1 MTPSYSDELP
11 SFKKDQPDEEEE
23 LRGHERFGHWVE
35 EGFAEGGR
43 REPGPLLRMGGL
55 LVIILCLAWSASRP
69 SGLKRVLVK
78 PGHARFVLPIGIVGG
93 EAPSWTEA
101 NVLAAV
107 DEVRPPAKACLEGW
121 DGVVTNDDGMVVGEV
136 VLTPT
141 GPEEAA
147 LYDQV
152 DGVPV
157 AVADCLGRALGS
169 VSWPL
174 PETVESLPFPI
185 VGGDR

>member
-1 MTPSYSDELP
+1 MTRRYSDELP

-23 LRGHERFGHWVE
+23 IRGHERFVHWVE
-35 EGFAEGGR
+35 DGFKEGVR
-43 REPGPLLRMGGL
+43 REPGPMLRMAGL

-78 PGHARFVLPIGIVGG
+78 PGHARAVLPIGIVGG
-93 EAPSWTEA
+93 EAPSWTGA

-107 DEVRPPAKACLEGW
+107 DGVRPPAQACLEGW
-121 DGVVTNDDGMVVGEV
+121 DGVVTNEDGMVVGEV

-152 DGVPV
+152 EEIPV

-174 PETVESLPFPI
+174 PETDQSLPFPI
-185 VGGDR
+185 VGGNR